1 MNKAPFK
8 ALKSSQIRRTSWKC
22 EQTAIT
28 HVNAGYVAKSA
39 ILPFK
44 KLFYYDYVNSD

>member
-8 ALKSSQIRRTSWKC
+8 ALKSSQIRRKSWKC